1 MEEYSFLKYIKYK
14 EKKYN
19 KKIKKLEQLGGDTV
33 DLKTVQVELL
43 KLKKKVDDIKL
54 RKTGNLIDPYD
65 TLKPLIDSINMKI
78 TKSSELSTD
87 DKKRELLNKI
97 SDINIALD
105 SDPKDYT
112 KIIASSK
119 LNYIG
124 ERIDPEQITI
134 ILNEYLKDSESMI
147 SSLKLKSSTETDDLE
162 TLHTSIESK
171 ISEYNSKIVPFEKL
185 IQQLNSYITEMEG
198 LFNFTID
205 ETEPINPEKNDL
217 IINVRTI
224 TDETRDSGI
233 KFEGD
238 AFEVS
243 SDEKVTDL
251 ISSKFL
257 NPMASKYLKDV
268 DTKKIDDS
276 MSLIN
281 ENIIKLHKNWLNKIK
296 EHKDFLTGQLEKLKE
311 VSKYIERLEELQ
323 KKFTIIKELYIKLK
337 LTNEQLNSILEE
349 INSRLIYYR
358 DIITKKNT
366 EFNILD
372 ITFGDSELSNI
383 KNELTELN
391 IKTQNQNNCIDD
403 ILRKN
408 GLGDLVNDSKK
419 IIILDKFFKNEIIK
433 EGEKYK
439 FKLNILLKKQ
449 KEALLECLKKGDINY
464 FKYLKDID
472 NIINDTYERKYLKQS
487 GGAKTISEV
496 VDKLREFEEVVRKIK
511 EIRNK
516 LNKTI
521 KLYNIRYVQFFNFQK
536 YIVNYVSLKIA
547 IGGYSYYQYM
557 SKGNISYYGSIL
569 DKLNHIM
576 DKFDNYT
583 ENDIVK
589 KEENKWFYG
598 KHYFMIKILNKFFNE
613 LYKLWDEKKWP
624 LNLQLKT
631 NVSNQKYFFLFNIFV
646 DILNEYSMN
655 LPPVANYIRINDRPG
670 VTNITFNKKYK
681 NNLSK
686 ENLEKCTENNANL
699 KADTISKIHFEEIF
713 DAENFKENENLSQYM
728 TLSGLLLKGK
738 SIMLLT
744 YGYSGVGKTFTL
756 FGKSFGSGDSAEI
769 EKGML
774 QSTLRLLG
782 SGNEISVKVFELYGL
797 AVPYKFYWKDS
808 SKFSHYIYSY
818 NLKENVAEIDE
829 TITQIDNTGMNDY
842 LDLAK
847 NYQQINTTQIDN
859 FDEIIKQI
867 NQKRTEAGRIKAT
880 VNNPESS
887 RSIMIFDFKIKL
899 INSKEVHFVVMDLPG
914 KENLFQTYCESN
926 DPTFNIKKEFKKF
939 EKNINGPE
947 IPGEYNETLLRSM
960 MFINPLW
967 LAMIPETAKHF
978 DKNTP
983 NIFDIQKIPTDTIDV
998 YGQFERNINPEEAN
1012 IYIQKNN
1019 NLTNNLD
1026 LKNPINIF
1034 MKNKNNAHQQY
1045 QTLNSNQNLKTD
1057 RKIETRNRTF
1067 NSLDDIE
1074 KNKMK
1079 NILGLRG
1086 LSQRAL
1092 FTLVNLIKDGKLFEV
1107 GNYLNSMLE
1116 KEDDGKNY
1124 GYSGL
1129 EGVYINENILGLL
1142 QVLANKVTNIK
1153 NKPNVNVVCKQ
1164 KEIYR
1169 ENINSKGQRIL
1180 VEPTLAEEKKVYF
1193 VDEDEFFSQICFM
1206 RNFWYDYTYN
1216 ENTSGSSN
1224 FSYDN
1229 KLRRNPLENYEKKPL
1244 LDWVNN
1250 YDYNKIFNIE
1260 EPPISKILA
1269 PYLDGDLINNIYL
1282 FFVVSNNKNKG
1293 LETCDKQ
1300 IQLLD
1305 DTKKFMEVIS
1315 MDEPL
1320 GATCK

>member
-19 KKIKKLEQLGGDTV
+19 KKIKKLEQLGGDTI
-33 DLKTVQVELL
+33 DLKTIQKELL
-43 KLKKKVDDIKL
+43 KLKKKIDDIKL
-54 RKTGNLIDPYD
+54 RKTNNLIDPYD
-65 TLKPLIDSINMKI
+65 TLKPLIDSINTKI
-78 TKSSELSTD
+78 TKSSESNID
-87 DKKRELLNKI
+87 EKKRELLNKI
-97 SDINIALD
+97 SEINIALD

-124 ERIDPEQITI
+124 ERIDPEQITT
-134 ILNEYLKDSESMI
+134 ILNEYLKDSEKMI
-147 SSLKLKSSTETDDLE
+147 SSLKLKSLTETDDLE
-162 TLHTSIESK
+162 TLYISVDTK
-171 ISEYNSKIVPFEKL
+171 ILEYNSKIEPFEKL
-185 IQQLNSYITEMEG
+185 IEKLNNYIKEMES
-198 LFNFTID
+198 LFDFTI
-205 ETEPINPEKNDL
+205 EEKNPTDPGENEL

-224 TDETRDSGI
+224 TDETRDSGM
-233 KFEGD
+233 KFEGES
-238 AFEVS
+238 FEVS
-243 SDEKVTDL
+243 TDEKVTDL

-268 DTKKIDDS
+268 KIEKINES
-276 MSLIN
+276 TAYIN
-281 ENIIKLHKNWLNKIK
+281 ENIIKLHKNWVAKIK
-296 EHKDFLTGQLEKLKE
+296 EHKDFLTWQLKKLEE
-311 VSKYIERLEELQ
+311 VSVYIKKLEDLQ
-323 KKFTIIKELYIKLK
+323 KKFTIIKDLYINLK
-337 LTNEQLNSILEE
+337 LTNESFNIILEE
-349 INSRLIYYR
+349 ITSKLLYYR
-358 DIITKKNT
+358 NIITTKNT
-366 EFNILD
+366 EYNILD
-372 ITFGDSELSNI
+372 TTFGDSQLSII
-383 KNELTELN
+383 KDELTK
-391 IKTQNQNNCIDD
+391 IKIKIEDQNTCIDA
-403 ILRKN
+403 ILKSY
-408 GLGDLVNDSKK
+408 GLGDLANDSKK
-419 IIILDKFFKNEIIK
+419 IIILDKFFKNEKIK

-439 FKLNILLKKQ
+439 FKLNNLLKTPKYTLQ
-449 KEALLECLKKGDINY
+449 ECLKKGDINN
-464 FKYLKDID
+464 FKYLKDIND
-472 NIINDTYERKYLKQS
+472 IINDKYERKYFKQS
-487 GGAKTISEV
+487 GGAKTIAQV

-569 DKLNHIM
+569 GKLNHIM

-598 KHYFMIKILNKFFNE
+598 KHYFMIKILNKFFQD
-613 LYKLWDEKKWP
+613 LYTQWDSKNWP

-631 NVSNQKYFFLFNIFV
+631 NESNQKYFFLFNIFV

-655 LPPVANYIRINDRPG
+655 LPPVANYIRINDKLG
-670 VTNITFNKKYK
+670 VTNVIFNKKNK

-686 ENLEKCTENNANL
+686 EKLETCTENKANL

-756 FGKSFGSGDSAEI
+756 FGKSGGQ
-769 EKGML
+769 KGML

-782 SGNEISVKVFELYGL
+782 SGNEINLKAFELYGL

-808 SKFSHYIYSY
+808 SKFNHYIYSY
-818 NLKENVAEIDE
+818 NLKEDIAEINE
-829 TITQIDNTGMNDY
+829 TITQIGNTGMDDY
-842 LDLAK
+842 LDLTK
-847 NYQQINTTQIDN
+847 NYQQINTIQIDN

-867 NQKRTEAGRIKAT
+867 NQKRTEAGRIKET

-926 DPTFNIKKEFKKF
+926 DPKFNIKEEFKKF

-947 IPGEYNETLLRSM
+947 IPGHYNETLLRSM

-983 NIFDIQKIPTDTIDV
+983 NIFDIQHIPTDGIDV
-998 YGQFERNINPEEAN
+998 YGQFEHNIKKEQENR
-1012 IYIQKNN
+1012 YIQKNN
-1019 NLTNNLD
+1019 NSSNNLD

-1045 QTLNSNQNLKTD
+1045 QTLNSNQNLKSD
-1057 RKIETRNRTF
+1057 RSVQLRNRAF
-1067 NSLDDIE
+1067 DSLEETE
-1074 KNKMK
+1074 KNRII

-1092 FTLVNLIKDGKLFEV
+1092 FTLVNLINDGNLFEI

-1116 KEDDGKNY
+1116 KDDGKNY

-1142 QVLANKVTNIK
+1142 QVLANKVTKIK
-1153 NKPNVNVVCKQ
+1153 GTKIVNVVCEQ

-1169 ENINSKGQRIL
+1169 DNIKNKGQRIL
-1180 VEPTLAEEKKVYF
+1180 VELTLAEEKNVYF

-1206 RNFWYDYTYN
+1206 RNFWYDYTYKD
-1216 ENTSGSSN
+1216 NTTGSNN
-1224 FSYDN
+1224 FTYDN
-1229 KLRRNPLENYEKKPL
+1229 KLRRDPLENYENKPL

-1260 EPPISKILA
+1260 EPPISKILK

-1282 FFVVSNNKNKG
+1282 FFVVSNNKKEG

-1320 GATCK
+1320 GATCKQ

>member
-33 DLKTVQVELL
+33 DLKTIQIELL
-43 KLKKKVDDIKL
+43 KLKKKVDDIKI
-54 RKTGNLIDPYD
+54 RKTDNLIDPYD
-65 TLKPLIDSINMKI
+65 TLKPLIDSINTKI

-97 SDINIALD
+97 SEINIALD

-124 ERIDPEQITI
+124 ERINPEQMTI
-134 ILNEYLKDSESMI
+134 ILNEYLKDSENMI
-147 SSLKLKSSTETDDLE
+147 SSLKLKSLTETDDLE
-162 TLHTSIESK
+162 TIYTSIDSK
-171 ISEYNSKIVPFEKL
+171 IIEYNSKIEPFETL
-185 IQQLNSYITEMEG
+185 IKQLNGYIKEMES
-198 LFNFTID
+198 LFDFIID
-205 ETEPINPEKNDL
+205 EKEPIDPEKNDL

-224 TDETRDSGI
+224 TDETRVSGI
-233 KFEGD
+233 KFEGES
-238 AFEVS
+238 FEVS
-243 SDEKVTDL
+243 SDEKVSEL

-257 NPMASKYLKDV
+257 NPMASKYLKDINIS
-268 DTKKIDDS
+268 KIDVS
-276 MSLIN
+276 TSSVN
-281 ENIIKLHKNWLNKIK
+281 ENIIKLHKIWVTKIK
-296 EHKDFLTGQLEKLKE
+296 EHKDFLTIQLEKLQK
-311 VSKYIERLEELQ
+311 VSSYIKNLEDLQ
-323 KKFTIIKELYIKLK
+323 KKFNIIKKLYDNLK
-337 LTNEQLNSILEE
+337 LTNESLNTILEK
-349 INSRLIYYR
+349 IITGLAYYR

-366 EFNILD
+366 EYNIID
-372 ITFGDSELSNI
+372 TSFGDVELSSI
-383 KNELTELN
+383 KDELTELK
-391 IKTQNQNNCIDD
+391 IKIQAQNNCIDD
-403 ILRKN
+403 ILKRH
-408 GLGDLVNDSKK
+408 GLSDLVNDSKK
-419 IIILDKFFKNEIIK
+419 LIILDKFFKNEIIK
-433 EGEKYK
+433 ESEKYK
-439 FKLNILLKKQ
+439 FKLNILSKTSKS
-449 KEALLECLKKGDINY
+449 ALQDCLKKNDI
-464 FKYLKDID
+464 KYLKDID
-472 NIINDTYERKYLKQS
+472 DIINDKYERKYLKQS
-487 GGAKTISEV
+487 GGAKTITEV
-496 VDKLREFEEVVRKIK
+496 VDKLRDFEEVVRKIK

-569 DKLNHIM
+569 DKLAHIM

-598 KHYFMIKILNKFFNE
+598 KHYFMIRILNKFFQD
-613 LYKLWDEKKWP
+613 LYSQWDAKKWT

-631 NVSNQKYFFLFNIFV
+631 NESNQKYFFLFNIFV

-655 LPPVANYIRINDRPG
+655 LPPVANYIRINDKAG
-670 VTNITFNKKYK
+670 VTNVTFNKKYK

-686 ENLEKCTENNANL
+686 ENLETCIENKANL

-756 FGKSFGSGDSAEI
+756 FGKFGVQ
-769 EKGML
+769 KGML

-818 NLKENVAEIDE
+818 NLKEDVAEINE
-829 TITQIDNTGMNDY
+829 TITQIGNTGMDDY
-842 LDLAK
+842 LDLTK
-847 NYQQINTTQIDN
+847 NYQPINTTQIDN
-859 FDEIIKQI
+859 FDEIIAQI
-867 NQKRTEAGRIKAT
+867 NAKRSEAGRIKAT

-899 INSKEVHFVVMDLPG
+899 IDGKEVHFVVMDLPG

-926 DPTFNIKKEFKKF
+926 DPTFNIKDEFKKF
-939 EKNINGPE
+939 GKNINGPE
-947 IPGEYNETLLRSM
+947 ISGEYDETLLRSM

-978 DKNTP
+978 DKNVP
-983 NIFDIQKIPTDTIDV
+983 NIFDIQHIPTDGIDV
-998 YGQFERNINPEEAN
+998 YGQFEHNISKEEAN
-1012 IYIQKNN
+1012 TYIQKNN
-1019 NLTNNLD
+1019 NSSNNLD

-1034 MKNKNNAHQQY
+1034 MKKKNDAHQQY
-1045 QTLNSNQNLKTD
+1045 QTLNSNQNLRFD
-1057 RKIETRNRTF
+1057 RSMQIRNRAF
-1067 NSLDDIE
+1067 ESLEEPE
-1074 KNKMK
+1074 KNRII

-1092 FTLVNLIKDGKLFEV
+1092 FTLVNLINDGNLFEI

-1116 KEDDGKNY
+1116 KDDGKNY

-1142 QVLANKVTNIK
+1142 QVLANKVTKIK
-1153 NKPNVNVVCKQ
+1153 GTKMVNVVCKQ

-1169 ENINSKGQRIL
+1169 ENIKSKGQRIL
-1180 VEPTLAEEKKVYF
+1180 VEPTLAEQKNVYF
-1193 VDEDEFFSQICFM
+1193 VDEDEFFSQIYFM
-1206 RNFWYDYTYN
+1206 RNFWYDYTYKESTN
-1216 ENTSGSSN
+1216 DTNNYT
-1224 FSYDN
+1224 FDN
-1229 KLRRNPLENYEKKPL
+1229 KLRKNTLENYENKPL

-1260 EPPISKILA
+1260 EPPISRILK

-1282 FFVVSNNKNKG
+1282 FFVVSNNKKEG

-1315 MDEPL
+1315 KDEPS